1 MKKLM
6 FYVFLGISINA
17 FSQNS
22 NLTYLQGN
30 IIANQDSIE
39 IIISIDENNLAYLF
53 VPEQFLYKME
63 SNDTYYDGDSL
74 FCNFKKIPASFCGKL
89 IDETQ
94 TFSGVWKQG
103 KSELKTELKIT
114 NNSEFAFLN
123 RPQTPDP
130 PFPYLEKN
138 ICVENVRGNSVLCG
152 TLTIP
157 DTLKSYP
164 LVILVSGSGAQ
175 DRNEEIA
182 GHKTFMVIADYLT
195 RNGIAVFRYDDRGI
209 AESKGDFA
217 NSTTYDFMTDAEAV
231 LNYFYDFPNI
241 DKTNIGVLGH
251 SEGGLIAFMLAAKET
266 KKLNFIISLA
276 GPGVPIKELLVQ
288 QLKDINKS
296 FNFPDEHIEIMCEM
310 QSEILDIATK
320 NMDMYE
326 LRKNIKI
333 IYDKYAQH
341 FTEEERQ
348 KYQIG
353 DAAINVAVMQLS
365 SPWMKYFIKIDPRK
379 YLRKVKCRVL
389 AINGSTDLQVKME
402 DNLNSI
408 ENNLKTKK
416 EVQIVAIE
424 GHDHLFQKS
433 ETGAIS
439 EYFTIQNTIEPL
451 VLDKIVEFVKK

>member
-1 MKKLM
+1 M
-6 FYVFLGISINA
+6 
-17 FSQNS
+17 
-22 NLTYLQGN
+22 
-30 IIANQDSIE
+30 
-39 IIISIDENNLAYLF
+39 
-53 VPEQFLYKME
+53 
-63 SNDTYYDGDSL
+63 
-74 FCNFKKIPASFCGKL
+74 
-89 IDETQ
+89 
-94 TFSGVWKQG
+94 
-103 KSELKTELKIT
+103 
-114 NNSEFAFLN
+114 
-123 RPQTPDP
+123 
-130 PFPYLEKN
+130 
-138 ICVENVRGNSVLCG
+138 
-152 TLTIP
+152 
-157 DTLKSYP
+157 
-164 LVILVSGSGAQ
+164 VILVSGSGAQ

-195 RNGIAVFRYDDRGI
+195 QNGIAVFRYDDRGI

-217 NSTTYDFMTDAEAV
+217 NSTTYDFMTDTEAV

-288 QLKDINKS
+288 QLKDVNKS
-296 FNFPDEHIEIMCEM
+296 FNFPDEHIEVMCEM

-320 NMDMYE
+320 NVDMYE

-365 SPWMKYFIKIDPRK
+365 SPWMKYFIKIDPGK
-379 YLRKVKCRVL
+379 YIKKVKCRVL
-389 AINGSTDLQVKME
+389 SINGSTDLQVKME

-408 ENNLKTKK
+408 EKNLKTKK

-424 GHDHLFQKS
+424 GLNHLFQKS

-439 EYFTIQNTIEPL
+439 EYYTIQNTIEQL
-451 VLDKIVEFVKK
+451 VLDKIVEFIK